1 MSNQQQQQRR
11 QPQPNNP
18 PRNQPLPGNERQD
31 VGATLTDVTS
41 VPEVKVED
49 YKQWVSNLYDVT
61 NLTDDIFMKLYETF
75 SYKGFNR
82 NDVLKQLYAKIINL
96 ALTIELI
103 VATALRGPQAAATLI
118 LSNGRTPLQMG
129 IPASGGQ
136 GSKTLTL
143 NKIQAATAD
152 LAAFF
157 LKRMNVPKRLD
168 MECPGWLQFPSAG
181 SIRLPAN
188 LRRQHREFAERFSV
202 IIGGNF
208 QPQIY
213 EQMERNCYLDEGL
226 RLFD

>member
-61 NLTDDIFMKLYETF
+61 NLTDDIFMRLYETF

-82 NDVLKQLYAKIINL
+82 DDVLKQLYAKVINL
-96 ALTIELI
+96 ALAIELI

-168 MECPGWLQFPSAG
+168 VECPGWLQFPSAG

-188 LRRQHREFAERFSV
+188 LRRQHREFAERFSNV
-202 IIGGNF
+202 IGGNF

-213 EQMERNCYLDEGL
+213 EQMERNCYLDERL
-226 RLFD
+226 HLFD